1 MPKVTDDYM
10 TSKRKIILDC
20 VGEVYKEKQLFQIV
34 MRDII
39 KKVGCSQGAI
49 YRYYANLDEIYL
61 DFINSNTTQYPL
73 EQTIDEILSSD
84 RSGATII
91 SEGMAAMGAYLDE
104 SLKSTAGKMYF
115 ELLPLCAH
123 DKKRTENILS
133 RVKYRQCLG
142 YARQKMV
149 EYLIPNIQQGVF
161 RPSVDIESLLMFICI
176 SIDGIANDAAQSMA
190 GDDKVEPDFK
200 VDVPE
205 MFAVLA
211 KAIVNLL
218 GADKGN

>member
-1 MPKVTDDYM
+1 MPKVTDKYM
-10 TSKRKIILDC
+10 MDKRKIILDG

-49 YRYYANLDEIYL
+49 YRYYSNLDEIYL

-84 RSGATII
+84 RSRATII
-91 SEGMAAMGAYLDE
+91 SEGMAALGSYLDE
-104 SLKSTAGKMYF
+104 TLKSPAGKMYF

-123 DKKRTENILS
+123 DSQRTENILS

-142 YARQKMV
+142 SAQQKMV
-149 EYLIPNIQQGVF
+149 EYLISNIQQGLF
-161 RPSVDIESLLMFICI
+161 RPSVDIEALLMFICV
-176 SIDGIANDAAQSMA
+176 SIDGIAIDAAQSMTR
-190 GDDKVEPDFK
+190 DDKTKTDFK

-211 KAIVNLL
+211 KAMINLL
-218 GADKGN
+218 GADN